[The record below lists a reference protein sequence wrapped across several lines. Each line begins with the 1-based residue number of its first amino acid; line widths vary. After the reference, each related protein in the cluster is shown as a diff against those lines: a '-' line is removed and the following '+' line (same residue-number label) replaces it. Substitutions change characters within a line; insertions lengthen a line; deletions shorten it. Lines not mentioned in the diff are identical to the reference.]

1 MRLLDRATRRLL
13 DRLRLPVPPK
23 ATAGRQGG
31 HRSPILANGLEFAD
45 HRHYVPGDD
54 FRRIDWKAFARHG
67 QLSIRQFEEER
78 DARIYV
84 MTDVSASMLMGQP
97 PKVDVARRLAAAF
110 SYLGMKQFD
119 AVHVIP
125 FCSDAAHPSPT
136 LRHRGQFPAL
146 ENFLDAMEEG
156 GGTNFVQATHTF
168 ARRFATHGVVVVV
181 TDLMAPEGWE
191 DAFKLLGALGHQVHV
206 VRVGCK
212 DDDQP
217 KLRGEVELVD
227 SENGERLRLRVSR
240 ELLKAYAQV
249 IREHVDACRKAAL
262 RVGGR
267 FVEVESDLATDKL
280 VRVALGGRT

>member
-1 MRLLDRATRRLL
+1 VKLLDRATRRLL
-13 DRLRLPVPPK
+13 DRLKLPVRPR
-23 ATAGRQGG
+23 ATADRQGG
-31 HRSPILANGLEFAD
+31 HISPVLASGLEFAD

-78 DARIYV
+78 DARVYV
-84 MTDVSASMLMGQP
+84 MADVSASMMRGKP
-97 PKVDVARRLAAAF
+97 PKIDVARRLAAAF

-119 AVHVIP
+119 TVHVIP
-125 FCSDAAHPSPT
+125 FNSDAGKPSQS
-136 LRHRGQFPAL
+136 LRHRGHYPAV
-146 ENFLDAMEEG
+146 ENFINAIEEG
-156 GGTNFVQATHTF
+156 GETNFVEATHSF
-168 ARRFATHGVVVVV
+168 ARRFSARGLVVVV

-212 DDDQP
+212 EDDLP

-227 SENGERLRLRVSR
+227 SENGERLRLRVSK
-240 ELLKAYAQV
+240 ELLKAYSQV
-249 IREHVDACRKAAL
+249 IREHVDACRKAAV

-267 FVEVESDLATDKL
+267 FVEVDSAAQTDRL
-280 VRVALGGRT
+280 VRLALGGTA